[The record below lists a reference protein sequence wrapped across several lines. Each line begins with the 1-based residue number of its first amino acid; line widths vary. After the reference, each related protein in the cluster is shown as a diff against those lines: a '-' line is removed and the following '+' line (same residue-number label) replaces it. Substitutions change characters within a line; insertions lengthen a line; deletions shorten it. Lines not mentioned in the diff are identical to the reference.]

1 MPTNVARLPSRP
13 ARPSIEIGGEQ
24 QTRLEAGLVEYAIA
38 DCIDGIANAEI
49 RFGNWGGE
57 DQPGFQ
63 YFDRQKL
70 DFGNELTIKLGSDV
84 LFKGKISAISAHYPE
99 GGQPQIAVLA
109 EDRLQD
115 LRMVRR
121 TRSFESKGLADIA
134 RTIANDHGLQ
144 PMVDT
149 SGPTYASLAQVNQS
163 DLAFLHMLARC
174 EGAQLWFVDD
184 KMMVKKAHDVADIE
198 LAWAGTLRSFDV
210 VADLAGQ
217 RTSVTASGWSVADK
231 EGVKHKAE
239 KAALGG
245 ELGQDEAAA
254 DILRA
259 KFGDRSEQLALG
271 LAATAREAKSMAEA
285 SFRQMARNFIIG
297 EGVCETDPKL
307 RVGAKLALTGLG
319 PLFDGRYRI
328 RSVTHLFDAAE
339 GARSEFSCDRAGLG
353 RG

>member
-13 ARPSIEIGGEQ
+13 SRPSIEIDGAQ
-24 QTRLEAGLVEYAIA
+24 DTKLEAGLVEYSIS
-38 DCIDGIANAEI
+38 DSIDGIANAEL

-63 YFDRQKL
+63 YFDRQTL
-70 DFGNELTIKLGSDV
+70 DFGKGLAIKMAGDL

-121 TRSFESKGLADIA
+121 TRSFDQKSLADIA

-149 SGPTYASLAQVNQS
+149 SGPTYTSLAQVNQS
-163 DLAFLHMLARC
+163 DLAFLHALARS
-174 EGAQLWFVDD
+174 EGAQIWFVDD
-184 KMMVKKAHDVADIE
+184 KLMVKKAHDAPDVE

-231 EGVKHKAE
+231 EAVKHKAE
-239 KAALGG
+239 KAALGS
-245 ELGQDEAAA
+245 EIGQDEAAA
-254 DILRA
+254 DILQA
-259 KFGDRSEQLALG
+259 KFG
-271 LAATAREAKSMAEA
+271 ARADQMAHGVSANAQEAKSMAEA

-297 EGVCETDPKL
+297 EGVSETDPKM

-319 PLFDGRYRI
+319 PLFDGNYRI
-328 RSVTHLFDAAE
+328 RSVTHLFDAEE
-339 GARSEFSCDRAGLG
+339 GARSEFSCDRPGLG